1 MDTEELLTPKEV
13 ADALRISVK
22 TVQAMLRNGTLP
34 HIDHGYR
41 LKRIRRSDLNAYIEK
56 RYKNANS

>member
-1 MDTEELLTPKEV
+1 MRPNELLTPSEV
-13 ADALRISVK
+13 ANELRISVK
-22 TVQAMLRNGTLP
+22 TVQRLLRDGELP

-56 RYKNANS
+56 RYKNADS